1 MDGYLTTSDLAFVIH
16 QAKRYLKHD
25 RSRDHTDLQQLHLD
39 MKMGHQLLMDTLEG
53 LLVDM
58 AEAAMPNWDGSE
70 MPFLLKS
77 SREEDINEC
86 INNAKMGTK
95 ADVAGMLKITL

>member
-25 RSRDHTDLQQLHLD
+25 RSRDHTDLQQQHLD

-58 AEAAMPNWDGSE
+58 AEAAVPNWDGGE

-86 INNAKMGTK
+86 INTAKMGTK
-95 ADVAGMLKITL
+95 ADVAGMLNISV